1 MPIALKVVA
10 ILWLL
15 SLAGCMTQPVAK
27 PAAPM
32 GSARVETISAAQG
45 SKAAAAVQAAAAANA
60 SNPDGA
66 PKQATAGEL
75 SVAAAN
81 LPQPTHADAAEA
93 LARANLAL
101 NGQLAEAERQWTA
114 AKADAAKLAQDLAAA
129 KTELA
134 SEQARSAKAIAAL
147 EKQLADSKSEYLA
160 AQRRYLNWGFH
171 GIGILCILA
180 GIGCFTF
187 ASTLPMAGPKLGF
200 GLIATGAGMI
210 AAGIAVAWVFAHLW
224 VLGIAAAVIAALG
237 GIAYANHHH
246 GTTEAKK

>member
-1 MPIALKVVA
+1 MRPLIALLA
-10 ILWLL
+10 LA
-15 SLAGCMTQPVAK
+15 LAGCLQQHPVAK

-32 GSARVETISAAQG
+32 GSALIETISAEQG
-45 SKAAAAVQAAAAANA
+45 SKAAAAVHAAVVANA

-66 PKQATAGEL
+66 PKQATDGEL

-81 LPQPTHADAAEA
+81 LPQPTQADTAEA

-101 NGQLAEAERQWTA
+101 SGQLAEASKQWTG
-114 AKADAAKLAQDLAAA
+114 AKADAAKLSQDLTSA
-129 KTELA
+129 KAELA
-134 SEQARSAKAIAAL
+134 SEQARNAKAIAAL

-200 GLIATGAGMI
+200 ALIATGAGMI

-224 VLGIAAAVIAALG
+224 VLGVAAAVIAALG

-246 GTTEAKK
+246 GTTEAQK